1 MQRVSIPLR
10 LEAITLL
17 SLIVLVS
24 VVPSPV
30 LLPAMQGQEISDI
43 KVLML
48 IADYF
53 GWNYFDATEML
64 DSWGVNVTTI
74 ANSLDTDVPSCLNK
88 EPRGTIA
95 DLLLNQVDNDIL
107 NQFDALFIPSGG
119 QWENLVQSP
128 RAPEFI
134 EYAHD
139 NGLLIA
145 AVCIGNRILADANSI
160 VNGSSVVSYL
170 AANLYMAEAGAIVR
184 TGYHTVIDNRFI
196 TGGTGGGPSE
206 GGNEAAPT
214 EEVCLA
220 LVREELGYSFMESAG
235 IEPVTAPIGT
245 AFTITAGAT
254 DLDDQPASIS
264 SGNQNI
270 SQVNA
275 RIYTKNNRMLI
286 DVIDLLDD
294 DGDGVYSG
302 QFIASTNGEFVVD
315 IEVEDTNYTL
325 EIERESVSFSVGM
338 DYTIDPLTLG
348 LIAAGTLL
356 VAAVIIIVKKK

>member
-1 MQRVSIPLR
+1 MR
-10 LEAITLL
+10 LKAITLL

-30 LLPAMQGQEISDI
+30 LVPVVQGQEISDV

-53 GWNYFDATEML
+53 GWNYFDATEL
-64 DSWGVNVTTI
+64 LESWGVNVTTI

-95 DLLLNQVDNDIL
+95 DLLLGQVENDIV
-107 NQFDALFIPSGG
+107 NQFDVLFIPSGG
-119 QWENLVQSP
+119 QWNSLVQSA
-128 RAPEFI
+128 RALEFI
-134 EYAHD
+134 EYASD
-139 NGLLIA
+139 SGLLIA
-145 AVCIGNRILADANSI
+145 AVCIGNRVLADANSI
-160 VNGSSVVSYL
+160 VNGSYVVSYL

-184 TGYHTVIDNRFI
+184 TGYRTVIDNNFI
-196 TGGTGGGPSE
+196 TGGAGGGPSE

-220 LVREELGYSFMESAG
+220 LVREELGYSFMESVG
-235 IEPVTAPIGT
+235 IEPVIAPMGT
-245 AFTITAGAT
+245 AFTITAGIT
-254 DLDDQPASIS
+254 DLDDLPVTMS

-275 RIYTKNNRMLI
+275 RIYAKNNRTLI
-286 DVIDLLDD
+286 DVTELLDE

-302 QFIASTNGEFVVD
+302 QFIASTNGEFVID
-315 IEVEDTNYTL
+315 IEIEDTNHTL
-325 EIERESVSFSVGM
+325 EIEREPVIFSVGTH
-338 DYTIDPLTLG
+338 YTIDPLTLG

-356 VAAVIIIVKKK
+356 AAAVIIIMKKK

>member
-1 MQRVSIPLR
+1 M
-10 LEAITLL
+10 
-17 SLIVLVS
+17 LIS
-24 VVPSPV
+24 VVPVPV
-30 LLPAMQGQEISDI
+30 LVPVVQGQEISDI

-53 GWNYFDATEML
+53 GWNYFDATEL
-64 DSWGVNVTTI
+64 LESWGVNVTTI
-74 ANSLDTDVPSCLNK
+74 ANSLDTDVPSCLNQ

-95 DLLLNQVDNDIL
+95 DLLLNEVDNDIL

-119 QWENLVQSP
+119 QWNSLVQSP
-128 RAPEFI
+128 RALGFI
-134 EYAHD
+134 EYAYD
-139 NGLLIA
+139 NDLLIT
-145 AVCIGNRILADANSI
+145 AVCIGNRVLADANNI

-170 AANLYMAEAGAIVR
+170 AANLYMAEAGAMVR
-184 TGYHTVIDNRFI
+184 TGYRTVIDNRFI
-196 TGGTGGGPSE
+196 TGGTGGGPSG

-245 AFTITAGAT
+245 VFTITAGIT
-254 DLDDQPASIS
+254 DLDNQPASTS

-270 SQVNA
+270 SEVNA
-275 RIYTKNNRMLI
+275 RIYTKNNRTLI
-286 DVIDLLDD
+286 DVIELLDD
-294 DGDGVYSG
+294 DDDGVYSG

-315 IEVEDTNYTL
+315 IEIEDTNHTL
-325 EIERESVSFSVGM
+325 EIERESVILSVGTH
-338 DYTIDPLTLG
+338 YTIDPLTLG

-356 VAAVIIIVKKK
+356 AAAVIIIVKKK